1 MSNEPKS
8 SRSRGRGKRGIKG
21 RPRVLGAGGVVL
33 NAAGEVLLIRYA
45 DGAWTFP
52 KGHIDP
58 GETIA
63 IAAVREVH
71 EEGGVRAEIISDL
84 GFTEYVNPRGEARRV
99 HWFTMKT
106 PATET
111 VPEEGFQAGFFAVG
125 LAMKRLAHT
134 QNRTLL
140 ERAARVLGVPVPP
153 RSPAPEKSTKTE
165 PTYKPTPKAG
175 TRR

>member
-1 MSNEPKS
+1 MSGEAKS
-8 SRSRGRGKRGIKG
+8 SRSRSRRGGKHGIKG

-58 GETIA
+58 GETIP

-71 EEGGVRAEIISDL
+71 EEGGVRAEIVSDL

-106 PATET
+106 DATQT
-111 VPEEGFQAGFFAVG
+111 VPEEGFQAGFFALG

-153 RSPAPEKSTKTE
+153 RASKSDTSPSGPPRPSA
-165 PTYKPTPKAG
+165 KPG
-175 TRR
+175 GRR